1 MLETSIAYL
10 LSMEWGR
17 DITVPP
23 SSSFSLV
30 SGNGSKDVT
39 FYIIQA
45 TLDKEVIRFVPMSTS
60 KEFIVMFVWNKEGD
74 NCVTIPTA
82 KVQDDLPTGVITP
95 KKIAESF
102 IHKTRIDVSS
112 DFLPSGNDFIY
123 QRQAKDKG

>member
-1 MLETSIAYL
+1 MLESSIAYL

-23 SSSFSLV
+23 SSSFSLT
-30 SGNGSKDVT
+30 SWTGSKDVT

-45 TLDKEVIRFVPMSTS
+45 TLDQGLIRFVPMSTS
-60 KEFIVMFVWNKEGD
+60 KEFIVMFIWNKNGD

-82 KVQDDLPTGVITP
+82 KIQDDLPTGVITP

-102 IHKTRIDVSS
+102 IHKIRIDVAKE
-112 DFLPSGNDFIY
+112 LKSGLLDHIPL
-123 QRQAKDKG
+123 

>member
-23 SSSFSLV
+23 SSSFSLT
-30 SGNGSKDVT
+30 SSNGSKDVT

-45 TLDKEVIRFVPMSTS
+45 TLDEGVIRFVPMSTS
-60 KEFIVMFVWNKEGD
+60 KEFIVMFIWKKEGA

-82 KVQDDLPTGVITP
+82 KIQDDLPTGMITS
-95 KKIAESF
+95 KKIADSL
-102 IHKTRIDVSS
+102 IHKTQIDVSS
-112 DFLPSGNDFIY
+112 DLLPSGNDFVY
-123 QRQAKDKG
+123 QRQAKDKA

>member
-30 SGNGSKDVT
+30 STNGSKDVT

-60 KEFIVMFVWNKEGD
+60 KEFIVMFVWSKEGD

-95 KKIAESF
+95 RKIAESF

>member
-1 MLETSIAYL
+1 MLESSIAYL

-17 DITVPP
+17 EIKSPP
-23 SSSFSLV
+23 TSSFSLA
-30 SGNGSKDVT
+30 SSNGSKDVT

-45 TLDKEVIRFVPMSTS
+45 TLDQGLIRFVPMSTS
-60 KEFIVMFVWNKEGD
+60 KEFIVMFIWNKEGD

-82 KVQDDLPTGVITP
+82 KIQDDLPTGVITP

-102 IHKTRIDVSS
+102 IHKIRIDASS

-123 QRQAKDKG
+123 QRQAKDKS

>member
-1 MLETSIAYL
+1 MLESSIAYL

-30 SGNGSKDVT
+30 GTNGSKDVT